1 MFGFVDRLK
10 PHTVIRVNRTVELF
24 TVYRTVLTPGDYA
37 IQGDIRGRFRNVAER
52 RKIVAGFFTLEYI
65 EPVNALNTPEP
76 LPPAEPPVNHPDAEI
91 EDLRIETALILEPV
105 LAPII
110 PVIAEA
116 EAIVAEAASV
126 HADTTPAAKRGRP
139 RKDA

>member
-1 MFGFVDRLK
+1 MFGLVDRLK
-10 PHTVIRVNRTVELF
+10 PHTVIRVMRTVELF

-65 EPVNALNTPEP
+65 EPMNASNTPEP

-91 EDLRIETALILEPV
+91 DEPILETALVLEPV
-105 LAPII
+105 GA
-110 PVIAEA
+110 VVAEA
-116 EAIVAEAASV
+116 EAIVLETAGV
-126 HADTTPAAKRGRP
+126 HADTATPAKRGRP